1 MEAFSIGFIIA
12 MSMYGLVIGFVVLK
26 NYIDGKKEN

>member
-1 MEAFSIGFIIA
+1 MEAMCIGFIMA